1 MERLILRS
9 ERIFSMRG
17 KHSMVLESREGEK
30 QKREGKQRVKSD
42 RLDAQV
48 VVRAMCR

>member
-17 KHSMVLESREGEK
+17 KRSMVLESREGEK
-30 QKREGKQRVKSD
+30 QKSKKREGKQRVKSD
-42 RLDAQV
+42 RLEV
-48 VVRAMCR
+48 